1 MINNTKFV
9 RSPKYIGGHA
19 FSNGILL
26 QGGDLSTLAVRAKS
40 GEIILE
46 KRPRRAVKCAKLKA
60 PALRGIVN
68 VFGDVISSAVFL
80 KRAFALN
87 KSLSVVRLFK
97 NHGAEHKVIHCYEN
111 GEPLELENV
120 KRQPTYHPRCGT
132 SAAAN
137 MLIIEALLCLII
149 PPRIRQA
156 FQGAVDII
164 VMLAAVGA
172 GFETSRYA
180 AEKSGKLARLLAF
193 PGRIMQKAT
202 ALEPTDDMIECAIAA
217 AKGVMKSEAVK

>member
-9 RSPKYIGGHA
+9 RQPRYIGGHA

-26 QGGDLSTLAVRAKS
+26 QGGDASALAVRAKS

-46 KRPRRAVKCAKLKA
+46 KHKRKGVGCTRLKL
-60 PALRGIVN
+60 PVLRGVVN
-68 VFGDVISSAVFL
+68 VFGAAFSSAVFL
-80 KRAFALN
+80 KRAFVLN
-87 KSLSVVRLFK
+87 KSFSVVRLFR

-137 MLIIEALLCLII
+137 MLLIEAIFCLII
-149 PPRIRQA
+149 PQRIRQA
-156 FQGAVDII
+156 CHGAVDII

-172 GFETSRYA
+172 GYETSRYA
-180 AEKSGKLARLLAF
+180 AERSGKLARLLGL
-193 PGRIMQKAT
+193 PGRVLQKAT
-202 ALEPTDDMIECAIAA
+202 ALEPTDGMLECAIAA

>member
-1 MINNTKFV
+1 M
-9 RSPKYIGGHA
+9 
-19 FSNGILL
+19 
-26 QGGDLSTLAVRAKS
+26 
-40 GEIILE
+40 
-46 KRPRRAVKCAKLKA
+46 
-60 PALRGIVN
+60 
-68 VFGDVISSAVFL
+68 
-80 KRAFALN
+80 
-87 KSLSVVRLFK
+87 
-97 NHGAEHKVIHCYEN
+97 IHCYEN

-149 PPRIRQA
+149 PSRFRQA